1 MKKIC
6 LALLLSAAFLPAVT
20 IHAQEGPEDIKAQI
34 ESLQKVL
41 ADMEDESSSET
52 ATSEETIDKSDW
64 GKRSTPVPLGE
75 YLEVIDKEY
84 GDDGSFNVR
93 LNFKIV
99 SLTRGEEAYQI
110 LVSENQFNDP
120 APEGLEWA
128 IFDLEAEYVNGSE
141 DYPYSPNIRFDI
153 FDTSGRQVNQ
163 SDWGTLDSE
172 FSDIDIFPGV
182 THTGREVYLVPEGE
196 DFLVSIDLDKLY
208 FFDMK

>member
-6 LALLLSAAFLPAVT
+6 LALLLSTALLSSVT
-20 IHAQEGPEDIKAQI
+20 IHAQDSAEEIKAQI
-34 ESLQKVL
+34 ESLEKVL
-41 ADMEDESSSET
+41 ADMEDESTEST
-52 ATSEETIDKSDW
+52 DTSEEKVDKSNW

-75 YLEVIDKEY
+75 FFEVIDKEY

-93 LNFKIV
+93 LNFKISSV
-99 SLTRGEEAYQI
+99 TRGQEAFDI
-110 LVSENQFNDP
+110 LIAENQFNDP

-153 FDTSGRQVNQ
+153 FDNTGKQVDQ
-163 SDWGTLDSE
+163 SDWGTLDSK

-196 DFLVSIDLDKLY
+196 DFLVSTNLDKLY

>member
-6 LALLLSAAFLPAVT
+6 LALLLSAAFLPTVT